1 MSRIWH
7 HLTKHWQNWEY
18 RAKEETAGMNLIGKT
33 ALVTGSA
40 RGLGKAI
47 ALKLASLGANIVLND
62 IASSESLDETAEEFR
77 KAGLKVAVTRGDVRC
92 QDDVKTMISTAV
104 ETFGSLD
111 ILVNNAGITR
121 DKPMAMMSEE
131 DWDSVLDINLKGAFL
146 CTKLATKQMIKQRY
160 GRIVNIASVAG
171 RYGNKGQ
178 ANYSASKAGLIGLTK
193 STAKEFAPRG
203 ITCNA
208 VAPGVIQS
216 KMTDVLPDEVKQKYL
231 ENIPLGRFGAP
242 EDVANV
248 VAFFASDDSAY
259 VTGQVIDIDGGL
271 VM

>member
-1 MSRIWH
+1 
-7 HLTKHWQNWEY
+7 
-18 RAKEETAGMNLIGKT
+18 MNFEGKT
-33 ALVTGSA
+33 AIVTGSA

-62 IASSESLDETAEEFR
+62 VASSEELDATLEEL
-77 KAGLKVAVTRGDVRC
+77 KAKGFNAIATRGDVR
-92 QDDVKTMISTAV
+92 DAEDVKNMVSAAMDA
-104 ETFGSLD
+104 FGRID

-131 DWDSVLDINLKGAFL
+131 DWDTVLDINLKGAFL
-146 CTKLATKQMIKQRY
+146 CTKLVVKQMIKQKY

-171 RYGNKGQ
+171 RYGNPGQ

-193 STAKEFAPRG
+193 TTAKEFASRG

-208 VAPGVIQS
+208 IAPGIIKS
-216 KMTDVLPDEVKQKYL
+216 KMTDALPEEVRNRYL
-231 ENIPLGRFGAP
+231 QNIPLGRFGTP
-242 EDVANV
+242 EDVAGV
-248 VAFFASDDSAY
+248 VAFLVSDEASY
-259 VTGQVIDIDGGL
+259 VTGQVIDVDGGL

>member
-1 MSRIWH
+1 M
-7 HLTKHWQNWEY
+7 LLK
-18 RAKEETAGMNLIGKT
+18 GKT

-47 ALKLASLGANIVLND
+47 ALKLASMGANIVLND
-62 IASSESLDETAEEFR
+62 IAASESLDETAEEFR
-77 KAGLKVAVTRGDVRC
+77 KAGYNVAVARGDVRN
-92 QDDVKTMISTAV
+92 QDDVKAMVSAAV
-104 ETFGSLD
+104 ENFGSLD

-146 CTKLATKQMIKQRY
+146 CTKFATKQMIKQKY

-171 RYGNKGQ
+171 RYGNRGQ

-208 VAPGVIQS
+208 VAPGIIVS
-216 KMTDVLPDEVKQKYL
+216 HMTDALPQEVREKYL
-231 ENIPLGRFGAP
+231 ENIPLGRFGTP

-248 VAFFASDDSAY
+248 VAFLASDDSAY